1 MKYPETRKSWIMSI
15 CIFKVPFNILLE
27 APYLRNDLIIYD
39 IYVLSLQKLMM
50 SAIIHVNVYHGGC
63 GSWPCGGRADPAWPS
78 LNGLG
83 TGARLLLATVCR
95 PGPGPAIQ
103 FNCHLPP
110 ELPIKFQRYSKFR
123 PCHAPGAACLA
134 GSTILEFKM
143 ELDRPMSSN
152 LSITLWTCTLLHK
165 PTAYTT

>member
-1 MKYPETRKSWIMSI
+1 
-15 CIFKVPFNILLE
+15 
-27 APYLRNDLIIYD
+27 
-39 IYVLSLQKLMM
+39 MM
-50 SAIIHVNVYHGGC
+50 SAINHVKCTTGGC
-63 GSWPCGGRADPAWPS
+63 GNWPCGGRADPAWPS

-83 TGARLLLATVCR
+83 AGARLLLATVCR

-165 PTAYTT
+165 YTSLTTNCLHNLNNIMWKTFLAIKVNLNGKANWILLRSVFFL